1 MFQIDST
8 TLPATLGIAR
18 VIQLSVAPVFL
29 LTGVSALLGVF
40 TNRLARIIDRAR
52 LLEGS
57 LILPPE
63 MQPPHIHDDLR
74 TLSKRAR
81 LINTG
86 ITLCVA
92 TALFVCAVIVT
103 LFVGA
108 FLQANVTSGV
118 TILFIVAM
126 VALIGALISFLLEIF
141 KATATLR
148 IGPH

>member
-1 MFQIDST
+1 MFQTESST
-8 TLPATLGIAR
+8 LEIAR

-29 LTGVSALLGVF
+29 LTGVSALLGVL
-40 TNRLARIIDRAR
+40 TNRLGRIIDRAR

-57 LILPPE
+57 LTLPPE
-63 MQPPHIHDDLR
+63 MQPLHIHADLL

-86 ITLCVA
+86 ITLSVA
-92 TALFVCAVIVT
+92 TALFVCAVIAS

-108 FLQANVTSGV
+108 FLEVNVTREV
-118 TILFIVAM
+118 AILFIVAM